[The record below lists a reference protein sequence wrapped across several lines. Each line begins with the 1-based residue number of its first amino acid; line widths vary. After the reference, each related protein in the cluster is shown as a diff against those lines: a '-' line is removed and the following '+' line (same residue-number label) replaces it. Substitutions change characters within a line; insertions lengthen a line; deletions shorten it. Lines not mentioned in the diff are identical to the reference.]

1 MDHEPVGPP
10 GTPSL
15 LRAINDRTALR
26 LLADRGPLSRTQLG
40 ALAGLSKP
48 TASQLMDRLE
58 AAGLVEPVPE
68 LESEAA
74 QHAVMQHGAVQN
86 SAEQHVVVQ
95 RGGSQASVRRSGT
108 ASSGAAPLGAVSSG
122 AVSSGAA
129 RSSAASFGASQPG
142 DSQSGAAQPNSAA
155 PGPGTP
161 GRTARR
167 YRLRGGAAHVA
178 GLDVTS
184 ARIVARV
191 CDLAGSVV
199 GEATLPT
206 PGRSATGT
214 VDRVREALAAA
225 CAPAGLQLAALHHA
239 VIGIGGA
246 IDPGTGRLG
255 FARHL
260 PGWHEPDLLARLRTE
275 LTPPGA
281 PNPRV
286 DVENDVNLAAV
297 AEQTV
302 GAAAPG
308 GPGDPHPGA
317 RDFVIL
323 WIAEGIGAAV
333 VIDGRLHRGATGGAG
348 EVGYMPVPGAP
359 LVRSIGRGTT
369 GGFQALA
376 GGPAVLKL
384 ARRHGFTGA
393 EPQIA
398 VARAAEVVEASA
410 RPGASGVTGAAGAS
424 GTSDAPGTPAAQDTA
439 QDSAQDAAQAA
450 RRLLAELA
458 DRLATGLAPIVAVLD
473 PELIVLTGA
482 ILRAGAAPLRELIA
496 EVLHG
501 MAIPR
506 PRLVTSAV
514 ADNPVLAGAIQAAL
528 AATREAVFS
537 STLPS
542 STSVSATA

>member
-58 AAGLVEPVPE
+58 AAGLVEPV
-68 LESEAA
+68 LDGDGVNHAA
-74 QHAVMQHGAVQN
+74 AHAATAVVA
-86 SAEQHVVVQ
+86 SA
-95 RGGSQASVRRSGT
+95 
-108 ASSGAAPLGAVSSG
+108 
-122 AVSSGAA
+122 
-129 RSSAASFGASQPG
+129 SAALG
-142 DSQSGAAQPNSAA
+142 SATA
-155 PGPGTP
+155 GVSANGSGPGTP

-184 ARIVARV
+184 SRIVARV
-191 CDLAGSVV
+191 CDLAGRVV

-206 PGRSATGT
+206 PGRSASGA
-214 VDRVREALAAA
+214 VDRVRQALAAA
-225 CAPAGLQLAALHHA
+225 CGPAGLEPAALHHA

-246 IDPGTGRLG
+246 IDPETERLG

-275 LTPPGA
+275 LTPAGSA
-281 PNPRV
+281 NPRV

-297 AEQTV
+297 AEQAI

-308 GPGDPHPGA
+308 GPDDPRPAA
-317 RDFVIL
+317 RDFVVL
-323 WIAEGIGAAV
+323 WIADGIGAAV

-384 ARRHGFTGA
+384 ARLHGFTGA
-393 EPQIA
+393 EPHIA
-398 VARAAEVVEASA
+398 VARAVEILT
-410 RPGASGVTGAAGAS
+410 RPGDSG
-424 GTSDAPGTPAAQDTA
+424 APAMRE
-439 QDSAQDAAQAA
+439 AA
-450 RRLLAELA
+450 RRLLAELG

-482 ILRAGAAPLRELIA
+482 VLRAGAAPLRDLIA
-496 EVLHG
+496 ETLHG

-537 STLPS
+537 STAAVN
-542 STSVSATA
+542 STAAASV